1 MGILNAVKS
10 LFGADRHLEEE
21 SRTEEAVR
29 RAFKDRC
36 NHFKALL
43 SANKRALATM
53 ASLEEALKGERLF
66 GMNFVRANCT
76 VVITAVF
83 NMVRHLNALSGGGHA
98 ALFDRIK
105 VIQRRISDITS
116 PRIEAVSGPL
126 VLPLEWTDYSVTH
139 EVGGK
144 MASLGEARQRLG
156 STIPRG
162 FVVTASGFRRFL
174 EANSLQEEINRRMQ
188 LTDLSR
194 LDAVFAL
201 SSSLQQLII
210 ASPVP
215 DDLAGAITGHYQ
227 ALSEGRADVRLAVRS
242 SAIGEDER
250 GSSFAG
256 QYRSELNV
264 SGDTLL
270 DTYKEVVAS
279 KYGVTAMTYRIN
291 RGIPDDEVPMC
302 VGCLEMVEAVSGGVA
317 YSSDPLSRKDDIVIN
332 AVPGLPKAV
341 VDGSA
346 EVDVFR
352 VTRGEPLI
360 IADRVI
366 AQKRFLIQSASDEG
380 VLKTAL
386 DHVAGAAPA
395 LADGQVLEIARAALG
410 FEELYGLPQDVEWA
424 YSRQGELVILQSRA
438 LPGLDE
444 SAESQPIP
452 EGAELLLEGGVC
464 ASSGV
469 GAGAVFPVRRDADM
483 LGFPKG
489 AVLVVEQA
497 HARWAPILSRA
508 AAVVS
513 EFGGT
518 AGHLA
523 SVAREY
529 GVPALFGMEKAF
541 SLLARDSVV
550 TVDADSRRVLA
561 GRVEAVLARKK
572 EPRVGFAGSPVY
584 TVLEKAMEHIAPLNL
599 LDPESA
605 RFAPEYCETLHD
617 ITRYSHEKAVEEMFR
632 LDESLFSGR
641 CGKQLKYKGGK
652 LQYFVVNIEN
662 GFCRQVEGKYIELED
677 ICCPPLHALWQ
688 GMVAIP
694 WAGPVGT
701 TGRSFLALVAESAG
715 NPELEIT
722 SSSTRMMRNYFMVDK
737 DYCNLQASFGYHF
750 CTIEAQAG
758 DAEPENYVN
767 FHFKGGAANLGR
779 RLLRVN
785 AIADVLAENG
795 FIVEVREDALSARAE
810 ELSAGEALEL
820 LLILGYLI
828 IHTRQMDAGMHGE
841 DSRTAFAD
849 MLRKGIAQ
857 VLREHGPH

>member
-1 MGILNAVKS
+1 MGILNAIKS
-10 LFGADRHLEEE
+10 LFGDGRHSEEE
-21 SRTEEAVR
+21 ARNEEALR
-29 RAFKDRC
+29 KAFKERC
-36 NHFKALL
+36 KHFKALL
-43 SANKRALATM
+43 SANKRALAAIAT
-53 ASLEEALKGERLF
+53 LEDALKGERLF
-66 GMNFVRANCT
+66 SMNFVRAHCAEI
-76 VVITAVF
+76 ITSVF
-83 NMVRHLNALSGGGHA
+83 NMVRHLNFLSSDAYIALHER
-98 ALFDRIK
+98 LK
-105 VIQRRISDITS
+105 TVQLRISDITS
-116 PRIEAVSGPL
+116 PKGQAVSGPL
-126 VLPLEWTDYSVTH
+126 VLPLEWTDFSVTH

-144 MASLGEARQRLG
+144 MASLGEAKQRLG
-156 STIPRG
+156 CVIPRG
-162 FVVTASGFRRFL
+162 FVVTASGFARFI
-174 EANSLQEEINRRMQ
+174 EANGLREEIDRRIQ
-188 LTDLSR
+188 LADVSR

-201 SSSLQQLII
+201 SSSLQQLVI

-215 DDLAGAITGHYQ
+215 DDLASAIMGQYN
-227 ALSEGRADVRLAVRS
+227 ALKAGNPDVRLAVRS
-242 SAIGEDER
+242 SAIGEDDY

-264 SGDTLL
+264 SGDILL
-270 DTYKEVVAS
+270 DTYREVVAG

-302 VGCLEMVEAVSGGVA
+302 VGCLEMVDAVAGGVA
-317 YSSDPLSRKDDIVIN
+317 YSADPLGRSDEVVIN

-352 VTRGEPLI
+352 VTRTEPR
-360 IADRVI
+360 AVAGRTI
-366 AQKRFLIQSASDEG
+366 AQKHFLLQSAPAEG
-380 VLKTAL
+380 VIKKLLGEEEGAKPCL
-386 DHVAGAAPA
+386 D
-395 LADGQVLEIARAALG
+395 DGQVLEVARAALA

-424 YSRQGELVILQSRA
+424 FNARGELVILQSRT
-438 LPGLDE
+438 LLGL
-444 SAESQPIP
+444 
-452 EGAELLLEGGVC
+452 EGAVECEPLPKGARLLLEGGVC
-464 ASSGV
+464 ASAGV
-469 GAGAVFPVRRDADM
+469 GAGPVYLVRRDADM

-489 AVLVVEQA
+489 AILVVEQA
-497 HARWAPILSRA
+497 HARWAPILSQA

-513 EFGGT
+513 EYGGN

-529 GVPALFGMEKAF
+529 GVPALFGVERAF
-541 SLLARDSVV
+541 SLLEKGVEV

-561 GRVEAVLARKK
+561 GRVEEVLARKK
-572 EPRVGFAGSPVY
+572 EPRVSFAGSPVY
-584 TVLEKAMEHIAPLNL
+584 RVLERAMEHIAPLNL
-599 LDPESA
+599 LDPDSP
-605 RFAPEYCETLHD
+605 RFAPEYCETVHD

-632 LDESLFSGR
+632 MDESLFSGR
-641 CGKQLKYKGGK
+641 CGKQLKYKGSK

-662 GFCRQVEGKYIELED
+662 GFCRHVEGRYIELED

-694 WAGPVGT
+694 WGGPVGT

-722 SSSTRMMRNYFMVDK
+722 SASTRMMRNYFMVDK
-737 DYCNLQASFGYHF
+737 EYCNLQASFGYHF

-758 DAEPENYVN
+758 EAEQENYVN

-785 AIADVLAENG
+785 AIADVLVENG
-795 FIVEVREDALSARAE
+795 FIVEVKEDALSARAE
-810 ELSAGEALEL
+810 ELAAEEVLEL

-857 VLREHGPH
+857 VLRHAER